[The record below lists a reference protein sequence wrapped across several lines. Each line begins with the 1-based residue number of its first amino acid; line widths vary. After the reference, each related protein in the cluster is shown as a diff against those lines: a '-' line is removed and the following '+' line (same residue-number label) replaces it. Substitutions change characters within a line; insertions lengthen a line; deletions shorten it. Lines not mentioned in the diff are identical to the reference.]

1 MSKRNIL
8 RFKNLVTSRSYML
21 RLLAAVVVAASSRN
35 SCEAQSSPK
44 PSQIPVSYHTQIW
57 PLLQA
62 KCQGC
67 HQPAS
72 AGGKLVVTSFASFS
86 KGGEH
91 GAAFV
96 AGNPGKSAL
105 LEYLTGIRTLMPKNG
120 PPLAPDDISL
130 FRRWIAQGAKDDTPA
145 SVDAISADHPPV
157 YHAPPVVTAL
167 AYSPDGKTLAVSGYR
182 EILLH
187 NADGSGLR
195 ARLVGKAQKILSL
208 VYTSDGNMLC
218 AVGGTPA
225 LFGEIQFWNTADN
238 RQINAVQTTFDTIF
252 GASLSPDNKDLAFG
266 GSDNSVRV
274 VTVPDGKQIMQ
285 LDNHSDWVFATTF
298 AMDAK
303 KQLNVLS
310 AGRDQAIKLT
320 LVNGGSFIDD
330 INTHYTALRC
340 LVGNPKA
347 EQVLCGGDDGIPRLY
362 KIFRTEVRTMNQEDH
377 NLVMAYEKQPSG
389 ITALA
394 FSADGKH
401 IAVGTDAGTV
411 HLYTTADGKLQCML
425 NGLSGAAYAIAFS
438 PSGDSV
444 ASAGFDGTV
453 RIYNATTGSLQR
465 QFVPVPIAP
474 VRSTAAVNLNRR
486 TSTTNSATLAQHG
499 SLTR

>member
-1 MSKRNIL
+1 M
-8 RFKNLVTSRSYML
+8 
-21 RLLAAVVVAASSRN
+21 
-35 SCEAQSSPK
+35 
-44 PSQIPVSYHTQIW
+44 
-57 PLLQA
+57 

-72 AGGKLVVTSFASFS
+72 AGGKLVVTSFAQFS
-86 KGGEH
+86 LGGEH
-91 GAAFV
+91 GTVFL

-105 LEYLTGIRTLMPKNG
+105 LEYLTGVRTLMPKNG
-120 PPLAPDDISL
+120 PALPSADISL
-130 FRRWIAQGAKDDTPA
+130 FKRWIAEGARDDTPA
-145 SVDAISADHPPV
+145 IVDPISADHPPI
-157 YHAPPVVTAL
+157 YHASPVITAL

-182 EILLH
+182 EVLLH

-208 VYTSDGNMLC
+208 VYTSDGSKLC

-238 RQINAVQTTFDTIF
+238 REVNAVQTTFDTIF
-252 GASLSPDNKDLAFG
+252 GASLAPDNRELAFG

-330 INTHYTALRC
+330 INTHFTALRC
-340 LVGNPKA
+340 LVRNPKA

-377 NLVMAYEKQPSG
+377 NLVLAYVKQPSG

-401 IAVGTDAGTV
+401 IAVGTDIGAI
-411 HLYTTADGKLQCML
+411 HLYNTADGKLL
-425 NGLSGAAYAIAFS
+425 STLSGLSGAAYALAFS
-438 PSGDSV
+438 PDGESI
-444 ASAGFDGTV
+444 AAAGFDGTV
-453 RIYNATTGSLQR
+453 RIYTAKSGALQK
-465 QFVPVPIAP
+465 QFVPVPITNA
-474 VRSTAAVNLNRR
+474 RNTASTDRGKPTR
-486 TSTTNSATLAQHG
+486 MTNSATLAQHR
-499 SLTR
+499 SLTK

>member
-1 MSKRNIL
+1 MNLSWLKTIRCL
-8 RFKNLVTSRSYML
+8 RPVIVCAATCLLGTASYKPC
-21 RLLAAVVVAASSRN
+21 RAQTKSAAD
-35 SCEAQSSPK
+35 Q
-44 PSQIPVSYHTQIW
+44 PVSYHKQIW

-72 AGGKLVVTSFASFS
+72 AGGKLVVTTYAQFT

-91 GAAFV
+91 GPVFF
-96 AGNPGKSAL
+96 PGDAVKSPL
-105 LEYLTGIRTLMPKNG
+105 FEYLNGIRTLMPKNG
-120 PPLAPDDISL
+120 PPLPPQDIAL
-130 FRRWIAQGAKDDTPA
+130 FKRWVMEGAKDDTPA
-145 SVDAISADHPPV
+145 ATDPISSDHPPV
-157 YHAPPVVTAL
+157 YHASPVITAL

-208 VYTSDGNMLC
+208 VYSSDGSMLC

-225 LFGEIQFWNTADN
+225 LFGEVQFWNAADN
-238 RQINAVQTTFDTIF
+238 KEINAVQTTFDTIF
-252 GASLSPDNKDLAFG
+252 GASLSPDNKELAFG
-266 GSDNSVRV
+266 GADNSVRV

-303 KQLNVLS
+303 KQLNVVS

-330 INTHYTALRC
+330 INTHFTALRC
-340 LVGNPKA
+340 LVRNPKA
-347 EQVLCGGDDGIPRLY
+347 DQVLCGGDDGIPRLY

-377 NLVMAYEKQPSG
+377 NLVKAYEKQRSG
-389 ITALA
+389 ITALG
-394 FSADGKH
+394 FSANGAN
-401 IAVGTDAGTV
+401 IAVGTDIGTINI
-411 HLYTTADGKLQCML
+411 YNTMDGKPVCSLT
-425 NGLSGAAYAIAFS
+425 GLFGAAYALAFS
-438 PSGDSV
+438 PNGEEI
-444 ASAGFDGTV
+444 ATAGFDGVV
-453 RIYNATTGSLQR
+453 RIYNAKSGSLQK
-465 QFVPVPIAP
+465 QFVPVPIS
-474 VRSTAAVNLNRR
+474 RSQSTASVIGKPGR
-486 TSTTNSATLAQHG
+486 TNPATLVQHRP
-499 SLTR
+499 LIK